1 MTLILSENALSILKA
16 RYCQEGEETW
26 EDVCKR
32 VSKAIAYNESENKR
46 QYWEEKFYNML
57 INMCAIPGGRILRNA
72 GTKSNRLLNCHVLPL
87 DDSIDSIGRFMH
99 MALVLNAEGGGVGF
113 RPKLRPKDAPIKTKG
128 GKSSGVLSF
137 LKAISYVLDTVETG
151 GNRRSGGLPILDV
164 SHPEIVDFINAKL
177 AENELNNFNISVGI
191 TNEFLDAVEKKD
203 KWKLKFGNDEYGEK
217 QAVDLFDM
225 IIENMIKSGE
235 PGLINLDNM
244 SISNSFYYAPIEATN
259 LCSELPLPAFVS
271 CCLGSI
277 VLPKFLS
284 ETGRTKWDDLADT
297 IKTMVRFLDN
307 VIDVTSYTFPE
318 MQEASLAGRR
328 IGLGMMGLGD
338 YLLAKKVRYGS
349 PSGLDKTDNVVRF
362 IRDEAYRASIELA
375 KEKGPFL
382 KYLEWP
388 YSKAK
393 FIKTLPASLRMD
405 IKKGGIRNVSC
416 LAYPPS
422 GCLTG
427 NTLISTNIG
436 NISIKDFDGIVDRHT
451 HAIKTKSDFGFTYLK
466 NFFNQGVQKV
476 RKITTKKGYFIEGT
490 YNHKLRVITKGGG
503 YVWKELSDIKSGDL
517 VVLKKDFILPKQS
530 WVREEVAELLGFY
543 MADGWLDKQTR
554 GGRLEFSVH
563 TDEVDYI
570 INLANKAFGK
580 TFFFTPHIHP
590 TESLNCKR
598 IHINSKKIHDWF
610 HKYNCVKDGA
620 KNAFIPDIV
629 LNGGRDIII
638 AFIRGYFL
646 GDGGFNDTKY
656 SMRFTTVSSK
666 MANVLHTLLLGLGVV
681 AHSYTEEPG
690 TANLVNGRTIT
701 STNPIF
707 RIETSTFYSRKLCNI
722 LGLDCLNIENT
733 EDCLGRNF
741 ERVPLMPYEERFI
754 DSSHLNIDDGITYV
768 SHYAYTSHFD
778 VDNYNW
784 FVKNDLFIDKV
795 VGNMET
801 GEQHTY
807 DLEVNDSTHT
817 YVANGFVTHNTTSL
831 LADTTS
837 GVEPLPFKAYIRH
850 DRVGDRI
857 YIHPLYKKFI
867 LENQPI
873 PNWFVDA
880 IDLSPEEHFETTVTI
895 QKRNDGSISKTQ
907 ILPAGTSPE
916 QLKEWLLEY
925 SRDLVGITAY
935 VDGSRSG
942 QVLRRLEESEVRE
955 IIKKE
960 SKTEN
965 TLSEDD
971 VNCKS
976 GMCSI

>member
-1 MTLILSENALSILKA
+1 MTLILSENALSILKS

-26 EDVCKR
+26 EAVCKR

-57 INMCAIPGGRILRNA
+57 INMYAIPGGRILRNA

-113 RPKLRPKDAPIKTKG
+113 RPKLRPKNAPIKTKG

-137 LKAISYVLDTVETG
+137 LKAISYILDTVETG

-405 IKKGGIRNVSC
+405 IKKGGIRNISC

-422 GCLTG
+422 G
-427 NTLISTNIG
+427 
-436 NISIKDFDGIVDRHT
+436 
-451 HAIKTKSDFGFTYLK
+451 
-466 NFFNQGVQKV
+466 
-476 RKITTKKGYFIEGT
+476 
-490 YNHKLRVITKGGG
+490 
-503 YVWKELSDIKSGDL
+503 
-517 VVLKKDFILPKQS
+517 
-530 WVREEVAELLGFY
+530 
-543 MADGWLDKQTR
+543 
-554 GGRLEFSVH
+554 
-563 TDEVDYI
+563 
-570 INLANKAFGK
+570 
-580 TFFFTPHIHP
+580 
-590 TESLNCKR
+590 
-598 IHINSKKIHDWF
+598 
-610 HKYNCVKDGA
+610 
-620 KNAFIPDIV
+620 
-629 LNGGRDIII
+629 
-638 AFIRGYFL
+638 
-646 GDGGFNDTKY
+646 
-656 SMRFTTVSSK
+656 
-666 MANVLHTLLLGLGVV
+666 
-681 AHSYTEEPG
+681 
-690 TANLVNGRTIT
+690 
-701 STNPIF
+701 
-707 RIETSTFYSRKLCNI
+707 
-722 LGLDCLNIENT
+722 
-733 EDCLGRNF
+733 
-741 ERVPLMPYEERFI
+741 
-754 DSSHLNIDDGITYV
+754 
-768 SHYAYTSHFD
+768 
-778 VDNYNW
+778 
-784 FVKNDLFIDKV
+784 
-795 VGNMET
+795 
-801 GEQHTY
+801 
-807 DLEVNDSTHT
+807 
-817 YVANGFVTHNTTSL
+817 TTSL

-907 ILPAGTSPE
+907 ILPAGTSPK

-942 QVLRRLEESEVRE
+942 QVLRRLEESEVRG